1 MKVTRGASHWPL
13 KCYFRDQQRWGTG
26 SRQGTAC
33 IQLCG
38 PPAPPRGCPQPGSCE
53 NPAAPGAALV
63 QGQTPRHRVSA
74 PGRASQAVTSEGGS
88 RGLAPA
94 PGVYGSCG
102 RPVTVPEPAWTRQD
116 HGQQAPTRPACSR
129 RGDTGLRGR
138 TAAAGAHPP
147 AGTERHAA
155 YNHGAAGSARPGS
168 GAERDPGPG
177 GASRGRGRARRSAP
191 LGSERREDGAEPRP
205 RAEDQPASHACAAA

>member
-1 MKVTRGASHWPL
+1 MKVTQGASHWPL

-26 SRQGTAC
+26 SRQGAAC
-33 IQLCG
+33 IRLCG
-38 PPAPPRGCPQPGSCE
+38 PPAPPRGCHQPGSCE

-94 PGVYGSCG
+94 PGVCGSWG

-129 RGDTGLRGR
+129 RGHRAPRQDRGSRRPPAGWHRAPRSLQPRCSWERPARLRGR
-138 TAAAGAHPP
+138 
-147 AGTERHAA
+147 
-155 YNHGAAGSARPGS
+155 AGSGTWRGLPWPGARETKCTAGF
-168 GAERDPGPG
+168 
-177 GASRGRGRARRSAP
+177 
-191 LGSERREDGAEPRP
+191 
-205 RAEDQPASHACAAA
+205 